1 MTNLRLLAT
10 ETSDL
15 EVMAS
20 AIQDGIFQIGQSRF
34 DADARSF
41 TLRLSHYMHEDA
53 SAQRIESGLRFD
65 GVEKVRAQGVAQDKA
80 DAYAVVLGLKFE
92 ETDAPAG
99 HINLTL
105 AGGGVIQ
112 LDVEAIDV
120 TLADMGEP
128 RKTKKIPT
136 HDG

>member
-10 ETSDL
+10 DTHDL
-15 EVMAS
+15 EVIA
-20 AIQDGIFQIGQSRF
+20 AAVQDGIFQIGQSRF
-34 DADARSF
+34 DSQARSF
-41 TLRLSHYMHEDA
+41 TVRLSRYMHEKKIPM
-53 SAQRIESGLRFD
+53 RIESGLRFD
-65 GVEKVRAQGVAQDKA
+65 GVLKVRAQGVAQDKS
-80 DAYAVVLGLKFE
+80 DAYAVILGLKFE

-99 HINLTL
+99 YINLTL

-112 LDVEAIDV
+112 LDIEAIDV

-128 RKTKKIPT
+128 RKTKKTPT